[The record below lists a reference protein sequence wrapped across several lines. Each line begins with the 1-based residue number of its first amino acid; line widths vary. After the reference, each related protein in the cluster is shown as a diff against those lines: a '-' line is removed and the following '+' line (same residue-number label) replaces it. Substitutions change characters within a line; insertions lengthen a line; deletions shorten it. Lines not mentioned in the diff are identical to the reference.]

1 MYLLDT
7 NAVSAPRRPEGNR
20 AVSQWLLVW
29 SLDGLCIGAMTVGEI
44 ESEIS
49 RESVFREEQTE

>member
-7 NAVSAPRRPEGNR
+7 NAVSAPHCPEGNR
-20 AVSQWLLVW
+20 AVSQWWLGQ
-29 SLDGLCIGAMTVGEI
+29 SPNDPCIGAMTVGEI

-49 RESVFREEQTE
+49 RESVFREE